1 MLFQRPV
8 ADEEPQFGKLQ
19 VDRAR
24 LMRLHVS
31 LVMVLDVWALPL
43 VHCENVARPR
53 PSPILL
59 EMGGVNYFIP
69 SGYLT

>member
-31 LVMVLDVWALPL
+31 LVMMWICLFEQVGVGKGAWMILDLAIDRW
-43 VHCENVARPR
+43 
-53 PSPILL
+53 
-59 EMGGVNYFIP
+59 F
-69 SGYLT
+69 

>member
-31 LVMVLDVWALPL
+31 LVMMWICLFEQVGVGKGAWMILDSW
-43 VHCENVARPR
+43 R
-53 PSPILL
+53 
-59 EMGGVNYFIP
+59 
-69 SGYLT
+69 